1 MGKLVSQ
8 RQDKGDFDRPPGC
21 PPRRTAHAVLL
32 AVVVFVVLELLAPWL
47 PIRTTAEAA
56 VAVSAHRM
64 ALTTSAAG
72 TAGNAATPP
81 AVPAGSVPVVADPA
95 GILSFERVEVETIA
109 ADGTRE
115 RTVASRG
122 LARPSAGMLLAPL
135 EVLKPSSPFGTRINP
150 LSGAAGE
157 FHYGQDFAARCGTR
171 VYSSDAGVARAVG
184 WHAWGG
190 GNRVEIDHGNGI
202 ITTYNHLE
210 SSAVKQG
217 ESVKVGEV
225 IARVGTTG
233 SSTGCH
239 LHFETIAKGVH
250 ANPLNWTLVPVSQV
264 DRLDE
269 LPELSFEPG
278 SGIQADRAPVWAVP
292 VKDASKRSVTGGENE
307 APVPKPTDSSSP
319 GPGDTP
325 PGPGEPPGR
334 GHSARSGG
342 LRPVRGT
349 LRPVRGTLRPVRGTL
364 RPVRW
369 GLPGGVAVTPPVG
382 PGGAPRSIR
391 WILRLVPGGYSAWSG
406 GNSGPV
412 GPPVVR

>member
-8 RQDKGDFDRPPGC
+8 RQDKGDFDWPPGC
-21 PPRRTAHAVLL
+21 RPRRTAHAVLL
-32 AVVVFVVLELLAPWL
+32 AVVVFVVLEPLTPGL
-47 PIRTTAEAA
+47 PVPAA
-56 VAVSAHRM
+56 GPAVAAVSASRM
-64 ALTTSAAG
+64 ALTTAAAG
-72 TAGNAATPP
+72 AAGNAATPP

-190 GNRVEIDHGNGI
+190 GNRVEVDHGNGI

-269 LPELSFEPG
+269 LPEMSFEPG
-278 SGIQADRAPVWAVP
+278 NGIQADRAPVWAVP

-319 GPGDTP
+319 GPEDSPADPGD
-325 PGPGEPPGR
+325 PGPGDTTPSPGDPAPDPGGTPTDLGDLPPGQ
-334 GHSARSGG
+334 AD
-342 LRPVRGT
+342 LPV
-349 LRPVRGTLRPVRGTL
+349 
-364 RPVRW
+364 
-369 GLPGGVAVTPPVG
+369 
-382 PGGAPRSIR
+382 APD
-391 WILRLVPGGYSAWSG
+391 P
-406 GNSGPV
+406 
-412 GPPVVR
+412 